1 MRLVELVGP
10 PETVMAPT
18 TGLGR
23 AIGDC
28 ELTGSE
34 RVAAELLDGERSL
47 ADISLAL
54 NGLPGVMLS
63 ESSLYA
69 LAWALCAVGAVRPV
83 EPGAE
88 QAVDVV
94 GERLGVRAV
103 STLVAP
109 LSPARERR
117 QRERVAEE
125 KPADRAIDRERL
137 IAKRAQIGDCDY
149 FSVLGV
155 AREASDHEIRRA
167 YDRLR
172 ADFARDRFGDP
183 VIREMGDA
191 LDEIQEV
198 LDEAYRVL
206 MDQTLRSAYVS
217 RLPE

>member
-1 MRLVELVGP
+1 
-10 PETVMAPT
+10 
-18 TGLGR
+18 
-23 AIGDC
+23 
-28 ELTGSE
+28 
-34 RVAAELLDGERSL
+34 
-47 ADISLAL
+47 
-54 NGLPGVMLS
+54 
-63 ESSLYA
+63 
-69 LAWALCAVGAVRPV
+69 
-83 EPGAE
+83 
-88 QAVDVV
+88 
-94 GERLGVRAV
+94 
-103 STLVAP
+103 VAP